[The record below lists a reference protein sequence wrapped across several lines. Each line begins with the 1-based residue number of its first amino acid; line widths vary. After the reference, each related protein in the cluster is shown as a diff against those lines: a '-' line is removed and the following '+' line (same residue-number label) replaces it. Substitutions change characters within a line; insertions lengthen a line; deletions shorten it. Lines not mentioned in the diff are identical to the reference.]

1 MVKGAWMMYSADV
14 STAEVIKKQISYKW
28 RAYIS
33 VFTSLVVIQLLGVLF
48 SLNGTGMSSSGG
60 RSYNIQVEYYNADI
74 IMIFTIFWGFI
85 TALLLTTKAYRE
97 DDFAFVTNR
106 MSGTLS
112 TILYLWIISSIA
124 GFTAS
129 LSGYLL
135 KVVVF
140 LFTSQEILNS
150 TGAGGAGIY
159 LMGLVSLILT
169 IFMFAGFGYAAGMI
183 VQWNKMFVILL
194 PVLLIGL
201 LFSLEKAGYSLD
213 RFFFQFLFSEQ
224 SFWLFLIKSTAV
236 SAAAYLSAFLISN
249 RLEVKQ

>member
-1 MVKGAWMMYSADV
+1 MMYSADI
-14 STAEVIKKQISYKW
+14 STAEVVKKQVSYKW

-33 VFTSLVVIQLLGVLF
+33 VFTSLVVIQLLAVLF

-60 RSYNIQVEYYNADI
+60 MNYNIRVEYYNADM

-106 MSGTLS
+106 TSGTLS
-112 TILYLWIISSIA
+112 TIIYLWIICSIA
-124 GFTAS
+124 GFAAS

-140 LFTSQEILNS
+140 LFTSQELLSNN
-150 TGAGGAGIY
+150 GAEGAGIY
-159 LMGLVSLILT
+159 VMGLVSLILT

-194 PVLLIGL
+194 PVLFIGL
-201 LFSLEKAGYSLD
+201 LISLESAGYSMD

-224 SFWLFLIKSTAV
+224 NFWLFIMKSLAVSTA
-236 SAAAYLSAFLISN
+236 AYVIAFLISN
-249 RLEVKQ
+249 RLEVKR

>member
-1 MVKGAWMMYSADV
+1 MYSADI
-14 STAEVIKKQISYKW
+14 STAEVVKKQISYKW

-33 VFTSLVVIQLLGVLF
+33 VFTSLVVIQLLAVLF

-60 RSYNIQVEYYNADI
+60 MNYNIQVDYYNADM
-74 IMIFTIFWGFI
+74 IMIFTIFWGFM

-106 MSGTLS
+106 TSGTLS
-112 TILYLWIISSIA
+112 TIIYLWIICSIA

-150 TGAGGAGIY
+150 TGAGGTGIY

-183 VQWNKMFVILL
+183 VQWNKVFVILL
-194 PVLLIGL
+194 PVLMIGL

-224 SFWLFLIKSTAV
+224 NFWLFIMKSLAISTA
-236 SAAAYLSAFLISN
+236 AYVTAFLISN
-249 RLEVKQ
+249 RLEVKR